1 MGHHRFG
8 SFALLIALVR
18 TFNLRRLGA
27 KGGAT
32 DETLWTAI
40 ENKDWAQ
47 ANKAIETLTGSK
59 LRLLTQGIAL
69 LQEERAEIMDKL
81 EEIYLSEEG
90 KIDKMGAMILVF
102 AAVAPLLGLLGTVT
116 GMISTFDI
124 ITEFGTGDPKLLSSG
139 ISEAL
144 VTTEL
149 GLIVAIPSLLLGNM
163 LNGWADNIK
172 GELESLILRL
182 QKRGNGKLAGPNQC
196 GEKSTRNGCPDV
208 EGGLIHGTAQ
218 GRTGLH
224 GIGRLRYAATDALNL
239 CAVVPTHGTVFYS
252 Q

>member
-1 MGHHRFG
+1 MAAGG
-8 SFALLIALVR
+8 IIGWVIIGLGLFALLIALVR

-182 QKRGNGKLAGPNQC
+182 QNVATENSPGPTN
-196 GEKSTRNGCPDV
+196 
-208 EGGLIHGTAQ
+208 
-218 GRTGLH
+218 
-224 GIGRLRYAATDALNL
+224 
-239 CAVVPTHGTVFYS
+239 AVKKAPETVAPMLKVG
-252 Q
+252 